1 MEKKFIFDDKTAI
14 VETEKGKVRG
24 YFYDDMYIF
33 KGIPYA
39 KAKRF
44 HAPEPADAWD
54 DVMTTINYGH
64 VCPLLDEPQPGIGE
78 MMVPHR
84 YWPMSENCLN
94 LNIWTPGLDGGKRPE
109 IGRASCRERVSA
121 VV

>member
-84 YWPMSENCLN
+84 Y
-94 LNIWTPGLDGGKRPE
+94 
-109 IGRASCRERVSA
+109 
-121 VV
+121 

>member
-64 VCPLLDEPQPGIGE
+64 VCPLLDDPQPESAHLDAGSVRGE
-78 MMVPHR
+78 TPCHGMAAR
-84 YWPMSENCLN
+84 RRILCRFFYRADCL
-94 LNIWTPGLDGGKRPE
+94 
-109 IGRASCRERVSA
+109 
-121 VV
+121 